1 MSRKLI
7 VVFGATGNQGGSV
20 VASLLKNK
28 NYVVRA
34 VTRNP
39 DSDKAKTLAA
49 RGAQVVAADMNDYKS
64 LVKALE
70 GAHTAY
76 GVTDFWAMLGPLG
89 PDGAYNKEV
98 QQGKNLADAAAATP
112 TLEHYVWSTLPMTKN
127 TTGGAVTVP
136 HFDSKAHVDEYIIS
150 SLPDLAK
157 KTTFFWAGYYATNL
171 GSSTSLRKEAGKYI
185 WVLPCAP
192 SAATPMVGLTTAN
205 VGVFVAGILAKPEI
219 TLPSKYVL
227 GSVEE
232 LTLGRT
238 LQIWGE
244 VTGGQTVFIQKT
256 LDDFAASFPGGPVF
270 GKEVGLNMQFC
281 DAGLKGWSKGNDRI
295 LTKEDLGIET
305 AQLVSTKQ
313 AFEMMDW
320 SSILNA

>member
-28 NYVVRA
+28 AYAVRA

-39 DSDKAKTLAA
+39 DSDKAKALAA
-49 RGAQVVAADMNDYKS
+49 RGAQVVAADINDYKS

-70 GAHTAY
+70 GAHAAFA
-76 GVTDFWAMLGPLG
+76 VTDFWAMLGALG
-89 PDGAYNKEV
+89 PDGAFDGEV
-98 QQGKNLADAAAATP
+98 KQGKNLANAAAATP

-136 HFDSKAHVDEYIIS
+136 HFDSKAYVDEYIIS

-171 GSSTSLRKEAGKYI
+171 GSSTSLTKESGKYLWI
-185 WVLPCAP
+185 LPCSP

-219 TLPSKYVL
+219 TLPS
-227 GSVEE
+227 
-232 LTLGRT
+232 RT

-244 VTGGQTVFIQKT
+244 VTGGQTVFVQKD
-256 LDDFAASFPGGPVF
+256 LDDFVASFPGGPVF

-281 DAGLKGWSKGNDRI
+281 DSGLKGWSKGDEKI
-295 LTKEDLGIET
+295 LTREDLGIET

>member
-1 MSRKLI
+1 
-7 VVFGATGNQGGSV
+7 
-20 VASLLKNK
+20 
-28 NYVVRA
+28 
-34 VTRNP
+34 
-39 DSDKAKTLAA
+39 
-49 RGAQVVAADMNDYKS
+49 
-64 LVKALE
+64 
-70 GAHTAY
+70 
-76 GVTDFWAMLGPLG
+76 MLGPLG
-89 PDGAYNKEV
+89 PDGASDGEIK
-98 QQGKNLADAAAATP
+98 QAKNLANAAAATP

-127 TTGGAVTVP
+127 TTDGAVTVP
-136 HFDSKAHVDEYIIS
+136 HFDSKALVDEYIIS

-171 GSSTSLRKEAGKYI
+171 GSSTSLKKESGKYLWI
-185 WVLPCAP
+185 LPCSP
-192 SAATPMVGLTTAN
+192 NAATPMVGLTAAN

-227 GSVEE
+227 GSVED

-244 VTGGQTVFIQKT
+244 VTGGQTVFVQKT
-256 LDDFAASFPGGPVF
+256 LDDFVASFPGGPVF

-281 DAGLKGWSKGNDRI
+281 DAGIKGWTKGRESI
-295 LTKEDLGIET
+295 LSREDLGIET